1 MGPRLSG
8 GSQRLNEGA
17 SHHLEDEHDFI
28 SPSLVEEA
36 NLTGLWADA
45 GLHSC
50 LPVLDR
56 PDPAFSRVSEG
67 VRAGLGGLFSRS
79 LLPPR
84 DCLLSSQFWDL
95 TLGRGN

>member
-56 PDPAFSRVSEG
+56 PDPAFGCLHEGSRTWLGSFLSGRLVSSG
-67 VRAGLGGLFSRS
+67 YR
-79 LLPPR
+79 
-84 DCLLSSQFWDL
+84 LLSNQLRDL
-95 TLGRGN
+95 SLGCGN